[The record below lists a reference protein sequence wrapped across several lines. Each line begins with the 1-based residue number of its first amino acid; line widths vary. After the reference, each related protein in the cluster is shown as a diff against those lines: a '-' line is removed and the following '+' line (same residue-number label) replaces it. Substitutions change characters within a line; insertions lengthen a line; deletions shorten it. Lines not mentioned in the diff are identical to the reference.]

1 MATSYTVSNVN
12 IGTYP
17 NDGQGD
23 PLRTAFTKINKNFS
37 NVYQMA
43 LAGGGGNV
51 DFSGNIVVGGNL
63 IANIAV
69 IANSITSK
77 GNVTANY
84 FIGDGSKLSGITS
97 GGSGLPTQYNQ
108 SGKFLTTDGTN
119 PSWATVIGGGSTPMS
134 AGDIVNT
141 LKVSTV
147 DLSTL
152 VSALS
157 TVAPVDLSGLAS
169 ALSNIA
175 PVNLTALNTAMQ
187 NVSTV
192 NLGGL
197 ANALATLAPVN
208 LNALNN
214 ALSTINLSAISNF
227 TNAAAVVTTVAT
239 NPATGFPG
247 QQIYNTTDSKL
258 FVWSGSPPKW
268 SNVAATYTPTASDM
282 AKVEIVDVASLAS
295 LTGTLFEGR
304 TVYNKNNSNL
314 YIYVNSAWS
323 SYNSFIRG
331 SGTPSISAGSLNDPA
346 YFSAGVIT
354 ADKIATGAIVAGKIA
369 AGAITATEIASGTIT
384 AGLLAADSVIAGK
397 IKAGT
402 ITGDKIGA
410 GNIWGNT
417 IMAGTITGDLIK
429 VNSLYGNTI
438 MAGTITGNEIKANS
452 VGGWVITAN
461 TLFANAIQAYTITA
475 NLLAANAVTA
485 MSVAANAIYGNSIMA
500 YTLTGE
506 QIKANSVAGWV
517 ITANT
522 LYANA
527 IQAYTITAN
536 LLAANAV
543 TSMSVA
549 ANAIYGNSI
558 MAFTLTGDRL
568 RANTITAN
576 LMAANSILAIHVN
589 ANAITADKIDSRGL
603 SIRDASGAILFS
615 AGTGVL
621 STAVKLDNGSG
632 GSTTLSAL
640 FAAAGSASSPIT
652 YIGSGAT
659 NPASGSANQVFKNT
673 TNGNTY
679 IWDTTIATPAWVIF
693 LAKATDGVGTPG
705 VRGNY
710 SIAAT
715 TTGSIWS
722 NTTATDAIIALDGTG
737 VKNRDQVTLYNSASK
752 FSETRFYDTTANGGA
767 GAWTAISAY
776 INGGLLVDGTI
787 SAKKLLVDSLS
798 ALSANI
804 GVITTGKIQGDVQ
817 FSGNISAAS
826 GTFSG
831 KLTAGAIDA
840 VDTVNI
846 TNSAV
851 TSVLSVKLNTPFVL
865 NGYAAGGGSINPGG
879 AIYKIDVLT
888 TGWVKIPNPSSVTT
902 FFTMNSYGQDTWQYL
917 TPSITPEVRRET
929 QYYRIRAIYGG
940 NGASPSAAVIANPWS
955 SYSTPVDQP
964 FRILDR
970 FIPPSDAIKVNQI
983 TLGDSSSAVTAPGWY
998 QFVVDMIVLPGPGSI
1013 DEQSFVFSHGGDISI
1028 VGTTD
1033 AVTAIANNQWTD
1045 RYGSP
1050 NGGPSTTYN
1059 YNNPSDVWGYGVFL
1073 VSNRPIFNAWYTGFP
1088 YLYHRFNSGSLTVIV
1103 AKK

>member
-485 MSVAANAIYGNSIMA
+485 
-500 YTLTGE
+500 
-506 QIKANSVAGWV
+506 
-517 ITANT
+517 
-522 LYANA
+522 
-527 IQAYTITAN
+527 
-536 LLAANAV
+536 
-543 TSMSVA
+543 MSVA